1 MSFSVPTVIRASNDL
16 ISELSSPTLLEQK
29 NIVNLLRCANRVQKE
44 SFGSETFLIGAAF
57 NKILLPN
64 ENIET
69 TQLLASKIPKQWAL
83 QASQALSHE
92 ATKSVPTNVVHDVD
106 DQSSHLEKVQL
117 SVNDSFV
124 FCSQDKIRVQ
134 LSVNNI
140 LGILLTAVVEIFNNF
155 IGEDNLF
162 KKSVVLIKLWI
173 NFESK
178 RFCYFDLSELFRHD
192 SIVVITMMIFAT
204 RSLHQQPEI
213 DNPFAALIYFLEI
226 FSTLNWN
233 ICHVTATSI
242 VPNNKSRE
250 AVSRNSLPRKQHR
263 PADLYD
269 ASAYVSDILQ
279 RDEVTSKGER
289 KTAKEE
295 LEGLFESYGQFF
307 VANFNVGDVEQGFG
321 ESECMENN
329 NIIREDM
336 NSGVDTSSRLRRH
349 TQTMDPSKSDDICVV
364 MVMDPF
370 TEGRNLC
377 GGCSSIFR
385 KKHTSDQ
392 LRDVFSRG
400 LQELSAIMDPLLKQD
415 QDTCRSPASNDIL
428 SKLEKDI
435 TTKIERDLMQTVF
448 HISNT
453 MRLARIAESN
463 ADELSGKQGNYISML
478 YNAFLRNVPPP
489 ENSNLSVQ
497 SDWQPPEADLN
508 SQEQFMKK
516 LFDIERILFRSVQVA
531 SKKVTEESIICLVVQ
546 ILHQFGPMP
555 IGEIGKQLQ
564 VMTRN
569 SEFPKLLKKRFG
581 GLKKFISSHPDSFS
595 CGDNHNFNPV
605 VFAVGYSGPGQLSVI
620 TSTPVQYSNNS
631 SGGGG
636 NNQAALAMFAAA
648 VRDLPIEMVQ
658 NALAQAAPP
667 SLPRSNNNTTS
678 QTTSPRS
685 LMAATTFPLN
695 PATPNF
701 RGNASFENN
710 LNSGEGGRS
719 ERNSWG
725 GPSTSGYR
733 QPNRHF
739 DEVSSKSPSASLHG
753 IARNI
758 HPVLIPPPYEQHDL
772 NSTRNGGLYSRYD
785 PRNTEGRLNENMM
798 GVSAEYG
805 QLSSSPSNNSVH
817 FSVSSPHS
825 NVNMLQYQ
833 QQSRSNINN
842 RGLSQQ
848 LPPQHLQHHSGY
860 SADILFPNHPSQS
873 QSDQTTLL
881 SRRSYYS

>member
-1 MSFSVPTVIRASNDL
+1 M
-16 ISELSSPTLLEQK
+16 
-29 NIVNLLRCANRVQKE
+29 
-44 SFGSETFLIGAAF
+44 
-57 NKILLPN
+57 
-64 ENIET
+64 
-69 TQLLASKIPKQWAL
+69 
-83 QASQALSHE
+83 
-92 ATKSVPTNVVHDVD
+92 
-106 DQSSHLEKVQL
+106 
-117 SVNDSFV
+117 
-124 FCSQDKIRVQ
+124 
-134 LSVNNI
+134 
-140 LGILLTAVVEIFNNF
+140 
-155 IGEDNLF
+155 
-162 KKSVVLIKLWI
+162 LIKLWI

-192 SIVVITMMIFAT
+192 SIVVITMMIFST

-233 ICHVTATSI
+233 ACHVTATSI
-242 VPNNKSRE
+242 VPSNKSRDT
-250 AVSRNSLPRKQHR
+250 VSRNTISRKQHR
-263 PADLYD
+263 QADLYD
-269 ASAYVSDILQ
+269 ASAYVTDILQ
-279 RDEVTSKGER
+279 RDDITSKGER
-289 KTAKEE
+289 KSAKEE

-307 VANFNVGDVEQGFG
+307 VTNFNAGDVEQGFG
-321 ESECMENN
+321 EFECMESC
-329 NIIREDM
+329 NINREDM
-336 NSGVDTSSRLRRH
+336 NSNIDPSSRMRRH
-349 TQTMDPSKSDDICVV
+349 SQSMEPSKSDDSCVV
-364 MVMDPF
+364 VVMDPF

-400 LQELSAIMDPLLKQD
+400 LRELSAIMDPLLKQD
-415 QDTCRSPASNDIL
+415 QESSLSPASTDIF

-435 TTKIERDLMQTVF
+435 TLKIERDLMQTVF

-463 ADELSGKQGNYISML
+463 ADEMSGKQGNYITTL
-478 YNAFLRNVPPP
+478 YNAFLRNVLPP
-489 ENSNLSVQ
+489 ENGNPSAQ
-497 SDWQPPEADLN
+497 SDWQPSEGDLN

-581 GLKKFISSHPDSFS
+581 GLKKFISSHPDRFS

-605 VFAVGYSGPGQLSVI
+605 VFAVGYNGPGQLSVI
-620 TSTPVQYSNNS
+620 TSTPVQYSNNN
-631 SGGGG
+631 GGGG
-636 NNQAALAMFAAA
+636 NNQSALAMFAAA
-648 VRDLPIEMVQ
+648 VRDLPLEMVQ

-667 SLPRSNNNTTS
+667 SLSRGLTSNSNNTS
-678 QTTSPRS
+678 SQDPSPRS

-701 RGNASFENN
+701 RGGTPFENN
-710 LNSGEGGRS
+710 FNSSEAGRP

-725 GPSTSGYR
+725 PASGYR
-733 QPNRHF
+733 PPNRHF
-739 DEVSSKSPSASLHG
+739 DEANQSQSSLLHG
-753 IARNI
+753 IGRTI
-758 HPVLIPPPYEQHDL
+758 HPVSIPPPYEQHDL
-772 NSTRNGGLYSRYD
+772 YSTRNSSQYARYD
-785 PRNTEGRLNENMM
+785 PRNSEVRQNDNMM
-798 GVSAEYG
+798 GVSPDYG
-805 QLSSSPSNNSVH
+805 QLSSSPSNSAIH
-817 FSVSSPHS
+817 YPTSSTHS
-825 NVNMLQYQ
+825 HANMLQYQ
-833 QQSRSNINN
+833 QQSRSNTN

-848 LPPQHLQHHSGY
+848 LPPQHIQNVSGY
-860 SADILFPNHPSQS
+860 SADNFPFPNHPSQS
-873 QSDQTTLL
+873 QSDQTSLP